1 MNQLAKLY
9 QTKCIQLQ
17 EQIEN
22 LERLLEAAQTS
33 PLSDAQWAETLK
45 AAQEKQ
51 AEEVKQ
57 EEEKKKAEEAA
68 KPKQPTPDSFFA
80 RTAEKYPSASKWLW
94 RGAATALGL
103 QALPRFGA
111 EKMQPGT
118 PASVTTTTVLNSK
131 GKPVTKSTVVPSKPS
146 TPGGLVSR
154 FPIGLRGIPN
164 PFMGAMHG
172 FAERLDV
179 SGQNKALAKTDTAA
193 AAEVAARE
201 EIPGLKKDVRA
212 ATAAK
217 NAIPNLPGFA
227 PQLAQASDDLKVA
240 QQALSAGEKTV
251 EAATKETNLSR
262 LTASNRIKNPG
273 LASRVVRG
281 GGGAIA
287 GLVTLKPE
295 LVPAGLSA
303 VIGDLDTAKHLLG
316 AAPAVLPAQGMVGS
330 EVAAKAKDLAAK
342 TAAKAASAGGKALS
356 VLSPVETI
364 ASEVAG
370 IGARALGLGAEV
382 AGAAALAPLAI
393 GAITRSAGGTEMRGS
408 IEGMPF
414 PPGVNSMEEYDE
426 YLEKQRKQQNAS
438 AVQSLVGRGYNPE
451 GRSATQRQ

>member
-68 KPKQPTPDSFFA
+68 KPKKPDTAFSRFA
-80 RTAEKYPSASKWLW
+80 DKYAGAEKFLKGFGGTLVAM
-94 RGAATALGL
+94 
-103 QALPRFGA
+103 QALPRWGGEKGEKGTATTIQRTIPGEKITQVSPDVQVKTNIEIPTEPKVIPGKESKAGSLTGKVRIPFTQMKWPIPTGLVYGVAERADVRSQNRSLPPTVKAAEDLLKAEDALRNIPALSSTAQQRAWGA
-111 EKMQPGT
+111 EAVKDAETALSKANLTRANRLSRPSVLGT
-118 PASVTTTTVLNSK
+118 ALRLA
-131 GKPVTKSTVVPSKPS
+131 
-146 TPGGLVSR
+146 GG
-154 FPIGLRGIPN
+154 
-164 PFMGAMHG
+164 A
-172 FAERLDV
+172 A
-179 SGQNKALAKTDTAA
+179 AA
-193 AAEVAARE
+193 AAE
-201 EIPGLKKDVRA
+201 PGLLP
-212 ATAAK
+212 ATLD
-217 NAIPNLPGFA
+217 ILG
-227 PQLAQASDDLKVA
+227 S
-240 QQALSAGEKTV
+240 G
-251 EAATKETNLSR
+251 TKE
-262 LTASNRIKNPG
+262 G
-273 LASRVVRG
+273 
-281 GGGAIA
+281 
-287 GLVTLKPE
+287 
-295 LVPAGLSA
+295 
-303 VIGDLDTAKHLLG
+303 AKHLLG

-414 PPGVNSMEEYDE
+414 PPGVNSMEEYDK